1 METPELK
8 PAKAETKRLDE
19 ELEQKVEERTR
30 ELATANEAL
39 RSESAERKLAVE
51 AVTRAEGRIRLVID
65 TIPTM
70 AWSLRPN
77 GMLDFVNQRWLDY
90 TGLSFE
96 EAIEKPNGIVY
107 PEDIPRVMERWL
119 NDKAAGTSSE
129 DEMRLRG
136 ADGEYR
142 WFLVRTVPLL
152 DEQGNIVKW
161 YGTSTDIEDRKRAAK
176 ELEEANH
183 QLRFLSRRL
192 FQIQEEERRHLAR
205 ELHDEIGQTLTAA
218 KINLKII
225 APNVPAAAAG
235 RLEDSMAL
243 LDGLLGQVRQLSLDL
258 HSPVLDELGLV
269 PALRLLVDHQA
280 QRAGL
285 RATFTTN
292 AEALLVE
299 PAVQTACFRVAQ
311 EAITNAIRHSGAK
324 SVAIDLRREPDRL
337 RLSVRDDGAGFDPV
351 AVHLQP
357 ALYSSFGLVSMKE
370 RALLV
375 RGDLEVRSEFARG
388 TEIRAWFPLV
398 FQEPGFPPDA
408 T

>member
-1 METPELK
+1 MPKLK
-8 PAKAETKRLDE
+8 PGKIGKKRLNN

-30 ELATANEAL
+30 ELAATNEAL

-51 AVTRAEGRIRLVID
+51 TVTRAEGRIRLVID
-65 TIPTM
+65 TIPAM
-70 AWSLRPN
+70 AWSLRPD
-77 GMLDFVNQRWLDY
+77 GMVDFVNQRWRDY
-90 TGLSFE
+90 TGLSFG
-96 EAIEKPNGIVY
+96 EAIEQPNGIVH

-119 NDKAAGTSSE
+119 KDMTAKSSSE
-129 DEMRLRG
+129 DEMRLRS

-142 WFLVRTVPLL
+142 WFLVRTMPLL
-152 DEQGNIVKW
+152 DGQGKIVKW
-161 YGTSTDIEDRKRAAK
+161 YGTGTDIEDRKRAGK
-176 ELEEANH
+176 ELEEANE

-235 RLEDSMAL
+235 RLEDSMEL
-243 LDGLLGQVRQLSLDL
+243 LDGLLGQVRRLSLDL

-285 RATFTTN
+285 RGIFTTN
-292 AEALLVE
+292 VEALVVE
-299 PAVQTACFRVAQ
+299 PAIQTACFRVAQ
-311 EAITNAIRHSGAK
+311 EAITNVIRHSGAK
-324 SVAIDLRREPDRL
+324 TVSIDLRLGPDRL
-337 RLSVRDDGAGFDPV
+337 RLSVRDDGGGFDP
-351 AVHLQP
+351 ASIDLESAQC
-357 ALYSSFGLVSMKE
+357 SSFGLVSMKE

-375 RGDLEVRSEFARG
+375 RGGLEVCSELARG

-398 FQEPGFPPDA
+398 FQESGSS
-408 T
+408 TQVT